1 MGAKILIVDDE
12 PDVVAVVQGRL
23 VSAGYEVTVMADGQQ
38 ALECVK
44 KHPPDLM
51 VLDVM
56 LPTLNGY
63 EVCTMI
69 KQDIRYRAI
78 PVVMLTARTEEKDV
92 RLGRECGADAYL
104 LKPFQANELMQTIQA
119 LLRSGSGERPTP

>member
-23 VSAGYEVTVMADGQQ
+23 ASAGYEVTVMADGQQ

-44 KHPPDLM
+44 KRPPDLM

-119 LLRSGSGERPTP
+119 LLRSGGSPTP

>member
-12 PDVVAVVQGRL
+12 PDVVTVVQGRL

-104 LKPFQANELMQTIQA
+104 LKPFQANELMQTIQT
-119 LLRSGSGERPTP
+119 LLRPGGSPTP

>member
-104 LKPFQANELMQTIQA
+104 LKPFQANELMQTIQT
-119 LLRSGSGERPTP
+119 LLRPGGSPTP